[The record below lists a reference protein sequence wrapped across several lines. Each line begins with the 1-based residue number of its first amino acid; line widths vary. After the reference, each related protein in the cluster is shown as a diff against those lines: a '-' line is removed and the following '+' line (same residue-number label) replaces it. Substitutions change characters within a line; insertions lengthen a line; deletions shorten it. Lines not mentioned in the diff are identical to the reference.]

1 MGSFEGKV
9 VLITGGATGIGRA
22 LAERFHREGAGLV
35 LCGRRVEVLEEAR
48 REIDPAGERLLC
60 LKADIGREK
69 DVVRLMEAALA
80 WKGRI
85 DVLVN
90 NAAAMRCNKAPEDTS
105 LAEWREVIDTN
116 VTGTFLCCREA
127 GKAMIRQ
134 NGGRIINIASMSG
147 MIVNR
152 YFHAGSYDV
161 SKAAVIML
169 TKTLATEWAGHN
181 IGVLAVAPGYYDTEA
196 NRAFFRQKPEL
207 EQMVRELIPMGR
219 LGNLEELADLIL
231 TLTGPAANYMTG
243 STLLIDGGY
252 TLW

>member
-1 MGSFEGKV
+1 M
-9 VLITGGATGIGRA
+9 LITGGGTGIGRA
-22 LAERFHREGAGLV
+22 MAGRFHREGAGLV
-35 LCGRRVEVLEEAR
+35 LCGRRPEVLEKAQ

-69 DVVRLMEAALA
+69 DVVRLVEAALA
-80 WKGRI
+80 WKGRL

-134 NGGRIINIASMSG
+134 KGGRIINIASMSG

-152 YFHAGSYDV
+152 YFHGGSYDV

-196 NRAFFRQKPEL
+196 NRAFFRRKPEL
-207 EQMVRELIPMGR
+207 EPMVRELIPMGR

-231 TLTGPAANYMTG
+231 TLAGPAANYMTG
-243 STLLIDGGY
+243 STVLIDGGY